1 MVSFSHKSR
10 LVVAAFA
17 IVMLASTAIFSVSGA
32 STRTSGAS
40 TRTSSSTAAS
50 TLVYAETI
58 PPATLD
64 PQASN
69 LAADRLTWSLSYQ
82 CLLATSNTGKLEP
95 QLATS
100 YSVSHNGLVY
110 TFKLRHGVYFQ
121 NGEPFTSADVVYTF
135 RRLFT
140 VGDPS
145 SREIF
150 PTYKSVSAVNPYT
163 VQFTLSAPTFG
174 FVNAN
179 ADPDL
184 DGCSILSK
192 TAGEAGGLATK
203 MVGTG
208 PWEQVSYQPDSYI
221 KMTRYN
227 QYWGPKT
234 KTANLEVLYVPE
246 STSQITDLQAGTA
259 DIIEPSSAGVAS
271 LKGAHDITVQTAP
284 SDVSVFLEIN
294 ETKAPFNNVDVR
306 RAVAVALNRTALAN
320 IAYAGSAVPSGYIPP
335 NYGWSTPVKD
345 LPYSQYNPG
354 EAKHLLAIAGY
365 SHGLPITLSY
375 ITDYEFGTNSLV
387 AQMQSELNAVG
398 FVATLVPME
407 TAAWLDVTNQKQ
419 DYQLNWNEQSYYSD
433 PYFYVN
439 VPARRIPPP
448 VLPAVHVL
456 QMKALAATSLDAYQ
470 TDLNAI
476 QKEEATLVYPTITLL
491 AEKAYVAYRT
501 DVSGVAIPPSGSLA
515 FLANVLKS

>member
-1 MVSFSHKSR
+1 MVSSSHKSR
-10 LVVAAFA
+10 LAVTALG
-17 IVMLASTAIFSVSGA
+17 IVLLATTAMFSVSGA
-32 STRTSGAS
+32 STRT
-40 TRTSSSTAAS
+40 TSSTVAS
-50 TLVYAETI
+50 TLVYAETV

-82 CLLATSNTGKLEP
+82 CLLTTSNTGAVQPE
-95 QLATS
+95 LATS

-110 TFKLRHGVYFQ
+110 TFNLRHGVYFQ
-121 NGEPFTSADVVYTF
+121 NGQLFTSADVVYTF

-150 PTYKSVSAVNPYT
+150 PTYKSVSAVSPYT
-163 VQFTLSAPTFG
+163 VRFTLSAPTFG

-192 TAGEAGGLATK
+192 TAGEAGALATK

-221 KMTRYN
+221 KLARYN

-234 KTANLEVLYVPE
+234 KTPNLEVLYVPE
-246 STSQITDLQAGTA
+246 STSQVTDLQAGSA
-259 DIIEPSSAGVAS
+259 DIIEPSPAGVAN
-271 LKGAHDITVQTAP
+271 LKGASHITVQTAP
-284 SDVSVFLEIN
+284 SDVTVFLEIN
-294 ETKAPFNNVDVR
+294 EAKAPFDNVNVR
-306 RAVAVALNRTALAN
+306 RAVAVALNRDSLAK
-320 IAYAGSAVPSGYIPP
+320 IAYAGSAVPSGYVPP

-345 LPYSQYNPG
+345 LPYSQYNPA
-354 EAKHLLAIAGY
+354 EAKHLLASAGY
-365 SHGLPITLSY
+365 AHGLPITLSY
-375 ITDYEFGTNSLV
+375 ISNYEFGTNSLV
-387 AQMQSELNAVG
+387 AQIQSELSAVG
-398 FVATLVPME
+398 FQATLVPME
-407 TAAWLDVTNQKQ
+407 TAAWLAITNQKQ
-419 DYQLNWNEQSYYSD
+419 NYQINWNEQSYYSD

-439 VPARRIPPP
+439 VPARRIPPAD
-448 VLPAVHVL
+448 LPAVHAL
-456 QMKALAATSLDAYQ
+456 QMKALAATSVTAYEA
-470 TDLNAI
+470 DLNAI
-476 QKEEATLVYPTITLL
+476 QREEATLVYPTITLL

-501 DVSGVAIPPSGSLA
+501 GISGVSIPPSGSLA